1 MTIKVK
7 KLAADAIA
15 PTFMRKGDAAM
26 DLYANEEATIP
37 PNERK
42 IVGTGIAM
50 ALPFGYAGLI
60 WDRSGCAAK
69 YGLKTMGGVLDSN
82 YRGEIKIIIHNLAKD
97 PFKVEKGMR
106 IAQMVIKAVEQREI
120 EIVDEL
126 DETNRGENRFNST
139 GLM

>member
-1 MTIKVK
+1 
-7 KLAADAIA
+7 
-15 PTFMRKGDAAM
+15 
-26 DLYANEEATIP
+26 
-37 PNERK
+37 
-42 IVGTGIAM
+42 
-50 ALPFGYAGLI
+50 
-60 WDRSGCAAK
+60 
-69 YGLKTMGGVLDSN
+69 MGGVLDSN

-106 IAQMVIKAVEQREI
+106 IAQMVIQAVEQREI